1 MVKRLFNLIASNKF
15 ECFVSIC
22 MFSNLYP
29 NVLPD
34 VLYYVSILAVTF
46 SMVRFGFGSTSR
58 TVSAL
63 ALIGIILLSSFIA
76 GSLNARAL
84 SMCFMLCVVLTWSS
98 ESFYHFKYRLLFF
111 CLLAFA
117 FSSIINFY
125 AKNAGINY
133 YNFSQ
138 ISAWGSSSGE
148 FSGFTCHPMWM
159 SAACGIGTIFFVYA
173 MIVLYKRGYLKW
185 TIFLGLVSL
194 ASLWTTMQGGSRSA
208 SGISLLCCLFLI
220 LVSFESATQKRKIL
234 IPILLVGLLA
244 IPTMVTDNEQF
255 KRKQGG
261 LGLYDDQG
269 KTSRTDLWQA
279 RWDEFK
285 SAPVFGIGF
294 GVQKEGYENSTETG
308 SGWLTALAQTGLIGF
323 SLICFFVYKIKLPLK
338 DLRTDSTAALFEA
351 VMLFLLLHSF
361 FEAYMFQIGWY
372 MCLFFWL
379 LVSVLDDYKTYDTMP
394 DMETELFGESINDH

>member
-1 MVKRLFNLIASNKF
+1 MKRIFNLIIDNKF
-15 ECFVSIC
+15 ECIVAIC

-34 VLYYVSILAVTF
+34 ALYYLSIPGVAF
-46 SMVRFGFGSTSR
+46 SMIRCGIRSTPR
-58 TVSAL
+58 TLPTLV
-63 ALIGIILLSSFIA
+63 LIGVIALSSFIA
-76 GSLNARAL
+76 GSLNMRAL
-84 SMCFMLCVVLTWSS
+84 SMCFMLLAVMAWSS

-117 FSSIINFY
+117 FTSIINFY
-125 AKNAGINY
+125 AKNVGINY
-133 YNFSQ
+133 YNAVQ
-138 ISAWGSSSGE
+138 IYNWGSSSGE

-173 MIVLYKRGYLKW
+173 MIVLYKRGHLQW
-185 TIFLGLVSL
+185 TIFFGLVSL

-208 SGISLLCCLFLI
+208 SGIALLCCLFLI
-220 LVSFESATQKRKIL
+220 LVSFQSATQKRKIL
-234 IPILLVGLLA
+234 IPIILIGLLA

-261 LGLYDDQG
+261 IGLYDDQG

-323 SLICFFVYKIKLPLK
+323 SLICFLVYKVKLTLN

-379 LVSVLDDYKTYDTMP
+379 LLSVLDDYKTYDTMP

>member
-1 MVKRLFNLIASNKF
+1 
-15 ECFVSIC
+15 

-34 VLYYVSILAVTF
+34 ALYYLSILGVAF
-46 SMVRFGFGSTSR
+46 SMIRYGIRSTPR
-58 TVSAL
+58 TL
-63 ALIGIILLSSFIA
+63 PTLMLIGVIALSSFIA
-76 GSLNARAL
+76 GSLNMRAL
-84 SMCFMLCVVLTWSS
+84 SMCVMLLAVMAWSS

-117 FSSIINFY
+117 FTSIINFY
-125 AKNAGINY
+125 AKNVGINY
-133 YNFSQ
+133 YNAVQ
-138 ISAWGSSSGE
+138 IYNWGSSSGE

-173 MIVLYKRGYLKW
+173 MIVLYKRGHLQW
-185 TIFLGLVSL
+185 TIFFGLVSL

-255 KRKQGG
+255 KKKQGG
-261 LGLYDDQG
+261 IGLYDDQG

-294 GVQKEGYENSTETG
+294 GVQKKGYENSTETG

-379 LVSVLDDYKTYDTMP
+379 LLSVLDDYKTYDTMP

>member
-1 MVKRLFNLIASNKF
+1 
-15 ECFVSIC
+15 
-22 MFSNLYP
+22 
-29 NVLPD
+29 
-34 VLYYVSILAVTF
+34 
-46 SMVRFGFGSTSR
+46 
-58 TVSAL
+58 
-63 ALIGIILLSSFIA
+63 
-76 GSLNARAL
+76 
-84 SMCFMLCVVLTWSS
+84 
-98 ESFYHFKYRLLFF
+98 
-111 CLLAFA
+111 
-117 FSSIINFY
+117 
-125 AKNAGINY
+125 
-133 YNFSQ
+133 
-138 ISAWGSSSGE
+138 
-148 FSGFTCHPMWM
+148 MWM

-394 DMETELFGESINDH
+394 DMETELFGENINDH

>member
-1 MVKRLFNLIASNKF
+1 MIRYGIRST
-15 ECFVSIC
+15 
-22 MFSNLYP
+22 P
-29 NVLPD
+29 RTLPTL
-34 VLYYVSILAVTF
+34 V
-46 SMVRFGFGSTSR
+46 
-58 TVSAL
+58 
-63 ALIGIILLSSFIA
+63 LIGVIALSSFIA
-76 GSLNARAL
+76 GSLNMRAL
-84 SMCFMLCVVLTWSS
+84 SMCFMLLAVMAWSS

-117 FSSIINFY
+117 FTSILNFY
-125 AKNAGINY
+125 AKNVGINY
-133 YNFSQ
+133 YNAVQ
-138 ISAWGSSSGE
+138 IYNWGSSSGE

-173 MIVLYKRGYLKW
+173 MIVLYKRGYLQW
-185 TIFLGLVSL
+185 TIFFGLVSL

-255 KRKQGG
+255 KKKQGG

-294 GVQKEGYENSTETG
+294 GVQKKGYENSTETG

-323 SLICFFVYKIKLPLK
+323 SLICFLVYKIKLPLN

-379 LVSVLDDYKTYDTMP
+379 LLSVLDDYKTYDTMP